1 MAILSASKL
10 NTGNAKS
17 ILKYAGMNKTT
28 AGIAAKQIAAN
39 RAISEGTAATG
50 AFSKA
55 FSKLGLIIKSHPLLS
70 IAGALVGV
78 IAIVSSVS
86 ESLEEAQQKA
96 EKSREKYATLAA
108 EIQSL
113 NSQLDNTKQRI
124 DELMGKDSL
133 NLVEQNELTNLLA
146 ANQYLEKQIEL
157 KEQLAATS
165 QKKAT
170 EDTLN
175 ALGKESE
182 TNVVSTDLNNN
193 TKLFTKDDKTRL
205 NRLDAVQTRLDAIR
219 SNEQDLQQLTDRFN
233 AMTEADPEYYD
244 VQADIAL
251 KKSQIE
257 SWEKYYSDTMASL
270 GEELGSFID
279 EQGNSIDPT
288 NTELTQFIEQ
298 YQYLIDQI
306 LAMSPKASNNP
317 QKSLEGIFSKT
328 KFQDVSNSI
337 QDAMRNGEDFNEVFE
352 KFADDPILKFDLQ
365 SQNISPTEVKK
376 YFENL
381 INPAASTL
389 QEFRRILQDSLILP
403 SMDDSSTLSIM
414 SWIDG
419 LSDEDVQIAYQIVS
433 STDTSTWSM
442 EDFALKIEELKKE
455 KLSLQF
461 DLTADFTKISSF
473 MDQLNA
479 AMAKSVTGTGLST
492 ENITAIQNMY
502 KDLDGYDASV
512 LFEQTANGIH
522 LNAEAL
528 RLLNSQYESS
538 NKDKFFKN
546 ATAARDA
553 WLNAQDNS
561 SFTDE
566 EKDQLKAA
574 YDNAAMLAAQYEGL
588 TSAYQQWVSAQSAGE
603 EGDMYDSFQTA
614 IDRGEELKKKG
625 LIGTE
630 EFRAI
635 ADLFS
640 YEDLSTASPEEVL
653 EAYNNA
659 AESIKRIFSGNDDHS
674 GIELFKEDLQA
685 YQEEG
690 DSFIK
695 ELGDKKLVLGD
706 GGKEELAKK
715 MGVDVEAIE
724 AVLRKL
730 KDYGWDIQIED
741 SSIENYQKK
750 LDEMKQQAED
760 AREKLNK
767 LKEDSE
773 ISSDIDFNADIFSM
787 NEEQVERYKEG
798 LEDLREAMA
807 EKYGADSEEVKQVD
821 LLLEECVTHKR
832 ELEQS
837 SSISVS
843 YDQLKQGYDTI
854 IEFQNE
860 LSYLNSLS
868 ANPTVHAD
876 GITASKER
884 LTELAIQ
891 LSQLSPEVLIS
902 MGITGTT
909 PEEIAT
915 QLMTGTVN
923 IPVEFQ
929 PLKGEDTKT
938 VTVSVDV
945 LGKENLDNIKNIYDG
960 LHNKTVTVTLE
971 HKTVYTNSF
980 LNFPIHFANGTAHS
994 NGTIPTLSSRAL
1006 ALGGLTGLPS
1016 FSSAAYARGDWGT
1029 KRSENALTG
1038 ELGKE
1043 LIVYGNRW
1051 WTVGDTGAEITHI
1064 PKGAIV
1070 FNHKQTEEILKNGYV
1085 TSGGGRGKA
1094 YASGTI
1100 SSAAY
1105 ASGTASDAEDS
1116 FEELVDW
1123 IVRKLDVLKARTE
1136 QFLNAV
1142 ESAVSVAAKKANFD
1156 AAFQNMTEHMRIL
1169 TEAAARYQ
1177 QQADSSGL
1185 SDEYKELVRS
1195 GRIDLETI
1203 TDEDLKETIDTFQD
1217 FYDKAQDCS
1226 DELVELRDDIR
1237 NAAEDFANLRLEE
1250 AEEKIDRLDD
1260 AMSRLESAYK
1270 HALSLTEKNNLL
1282 DQQTQNLKNQL
1293 DIYNNTL
1300 VDANTQLAIQIGLL
1314 KNATGDQFLSAFE
1327 AKEKIDT
1334 SSLSGDTLIL
1344 AEKYNALLS
1353 SSKEAYQKASEAADD
1368 YTDAIRENAKAKLE
1382 NLQTDLE
1389 NQNGLL
1395 DSKRSRYET
1404 QLDLLEARGD
1414 SIGSAYYQR
1423 MQEISKQE
1431 RSSLEAANRELQ
1443 TLLDKEVAQGT
1454 IVKGSEDWYDLT
1466 EQILDNANAI
1476 DGCTKNILEM
1486 QQAMDE
1492 IKWDHLER
1500 KLDAFQNLTDETDFL
1515 LGLLERQDLVDQS
1528 TGAYTEAGIASA
1540 GLMAQKL
1547 AIARQSMKE
1556 YQKALEDLDA
1566 AAAKSGAN
1574 QMGNSGY
1581 NAYMEKRNEL
1591 MGDYRDA
1598 ISDAYSYEDEM
1609 MDLIQDKLDAEAD
1622 AYEEILD
1629 KRKEALKTAKEEA
1642 EYQKNI
1648 AEQTGNIQELERQLA
1663 ALEGNDSDYAKKRR
1677 KQLKADLADAE
1688 EKLADTEADKK
1699 YEIQVDVLDQDF
1711 EDFKTSLDEYAK
1723 DTKTA
1728 LGDLTSEINSNVS
1741 TVQSSL
1747 ETLAGETGYQISTV
1761 ITDVWA
1767 TAGNAVTSYS
1777 GTVADAGASVT
1788 ARLEE
1793 ISNAYDEM
1801 AARVAQATESML
1813 HSIDKQNEAVT
1824 KQNNGTIQSGQV
1836 NNGTNSDEV
1845 SAAVDKDKNYILGLY
1860 RDLLGREADAG
1871 GLASWLAAMASG
1883 MSAEEV
1889 RQGFLNSEEYRRM
1902 HGESGASGSANAVV
1916 TAKSGVNIRSSQSSS
1931 NSRNLLGALPNG
1943 TEVEVLEDDGHW
1955 LKIRGGGL
1963 TGWAV
1968 SKWFRRYAAGTRRAG
1983 ASSWAWTSDGNGDEI
1998 VISPNRRAVLTPVA
2012 AGDIIP
2018 NADLSR
2024 NLFAWGAYRPEDF
2037 IQGIGLPGHALPAV
2051 SPVTNITIPIEAPLV
2066 RVDGIATDEVAAR
2079 MTKQIDQQLKNFG
2092 RDMKKSIQTYTVRR

>member
-1 MAILSASKL
+1 MLTL
-10 NTGNAKS
+10 P
-17 ILKYAGMNKTT
+17 
-28 AGIAAKQIAAN
+28 
-39 RAISEGTAATG
+39 
-50 AFSKA
+50 
-55 FSKLGLIIKSHPLLS
+55 KLGLL
-70 IAGALVGV
+70 GVGV
-78 IAIVSSVS
+78 VVLGIVSSIFQSSKSAQESIQETQVKL
-86 ESLEEAQQKA
+86 ESLHSEIGSLNDDLSEVKQRMEELQNKAPLTFSEQQELSRLENITAQMERQLALKKLAQDQVAKDNAANAAASITQKEA
-96 EKSREKYATLAA
+96 VQVGETTFEKGPGNVIQIPSFEYVDQIDKIYNDLETLEDLKSKLASAVRNDDQPQRDAIKASVENNEANIKSQISDLITASAALYDSETGMVIEGYESLASRLDNLFRESIAVLDPFGAIAGIEKSIPEMRTSILSKLAA
-108 EIQSL
+108 DQGL
-113 NSQLDNTKQRI
+113 
-124 DELMGKDSL
+124 
-133 NLVEQNELTNLLA
+133 NLLA
-146 ANQYLEKQIEL
+146 PLGSAAAMSTDRDPLLEYLLTASDETIEIVYTLIASNQSGSWTLEDFQNAVDEFQKTKLEIPALTTNVGTFAEEQELLSQIANQ
-157 KEQLAATS
+157 
-165 QKKAT
+165 
-170 EDTLN
+170 N
-175 ALGKESE
+175 
-182 TNVVSTDLNNN
+182 
-193 TKLFTKDDKTRL
+193 
-205 NRLDAVQTRLDAIR
+205 
-219 SNEQDLQQLTDRFN
+219 
-233 AMTEADPEYYD
+233 
-244 VQADIAL
+244 
-251 KKSQIE
+251 
-257 SWEKYYSDTMASL
+257 
-270 GEELGSFID
+270 
-279 EQGNSIDPT
+279 
-288 NTELTQFIEQ
+288 
-298 YQYLIDQI
+298 
-306 LAMSPKASNNP
+306 
-317 QKSLEGIFSKT
+317 
-328 KFQDVSNSI
+328 
-337 QDAMRNGEDFNEVFE
+337 
-352 KFADDPILKFDLQ
+352 
-365 SQNISPTEVKK
+365 
-376 YFENL
+376 
-381 INPAASTL
+381 
-389 QEFRRILQDSLILP
+389 
-403 SMDDSSTLSIM
+403 STLSIDQYKQLIGY
-414 SWIDG
+414 SSDYAG
-419 LSDEDVQIAYQIVS
+419 CLSVEGDRITLHEESVAKLTESREKEIQA
-433 STDTSTWSM
+433 
-442 EDFALKIEELKKE
+442 KIEEGKANKYLE
-455 KLSLQF
+455 YHKLNQE
-461 DLTADFTKISSF
+461 
-473 MDQLNA
+473 LNN
-479 AMAKSVTGTGLST
+479 L
-492 ENITAIQNMY
+492 
-502 KDLDGYDASV
+502 LDGYDNYNTATQSQVSSTLAEMETIASEINQYY
-512 LFEQTANGIH
+512 LLEQQLLGTSNAFDNYRNSKSAPSPEDEYNTGLSAMEDLKKGFSEQRFGTAEFEAG
-522 LNAEAL
+522 A
-528 RLLNSQYESS
+528 RLLIPEDIIDQGVASMKKYYDDTLQRYFTGDDEGIT
-538 NKDKFFKN
+538 KFV
-546 ATAARDA
+546 
-553 WLNAQDNS
+553 QDS
-561 SFTDE
+561 L
-566 EKDQLKAA
+566 EKGLLVGDTEHFEVAEGVKLENFVDQLNLTRETALSLFGDLES
-574 YDNAAMLAAQYEGL
+574 YTFGQTFDWSDELIDNAANNYNALELLEAQALATKASMIEDGSWNGTSEEDQERTSQVLENLEEIRRVKAELAEPIAEGL
-588 TSAYQQWVSAQSAGE
+588 LT
-603 EGDMYDSFQTA
+603 YDSETEKLANLRQNY
-614 IDRGEELKKKG
+614 DRLIEQINSSEITDEQKINLIANADILLDQIAEIEQG
-625 LIGTE
+625 LTE
-630 EFRAI
+630 PTEMNIQI
-635 ADLFS
+635 AKE
-640 YEDLSTASPEEVL
+640 YL
-653 EAYNNA
+653 ENEISSA
-659 AESIKRIFSGNDDHS
+659 
-674 GIELFKEDLQA
+674 
-685 YQEEG
+685 
-690 DSFIK
+690 
-695 ELGDKKLVLGD
+695 
-706 GGKEELAKK
+706 KEELSKQK
-715 MGVDVEAIE
+715 PGSTD
-724 AVLRKL
+724 
-730 KDYGWDIQIED
+730 
-741 SSIENYQKK
+741 YQKTQDRITNLESSLEK
-750 LDEMKQQAED
+750 INSFNSDPATTAVNQIITTVQQLTSFILRPKD
-760 AREKLNK
+760 FQL
-767 LKEDSE
+767 ST
-773 ISSDIDFNADIFSM
+773 FNAQI
-787 NEEQVERYKEG
+787 
-798 LEDLREAMA
+798 
-807 EKYGADSEEVKQVD
+807 
-821 LLLEECVTHKR
+821 
-832 ELEQS
+832 
-837 SSISVS
+837 
-843 YDQLKQGYDTI
+843 QLI
-854 IEFQNE
+854 
-860 LSYLNSLS
+860 SLS
-868 ANPTVHAD
+868 AAIAAVQAL
-876 GITASKER
+876 ASLGATFKIN
-884 LTELAIQ
+884 T
-891 LSQLSPEVLIS
+891 IS
-902 MGITGTT
+902 
-909 PEEIAT
+909 
-915 QLMTGTVN
+915 
-923 IPVEFQ
+923 
-929 PLKGEDTKT
+929 
-938 VTVSVDV
+938 
-945 LGKENLDNIKNIYDG
+945 
-960 LHNKTVTVTLE
+960 
-971 HKTVYTNSF
+971 TNSVTSTENKPSTGGTSRGGGRGF
-980 LNFPIHFANGTAHS
+980 HNGTAH
-994 NGTIPTLSSRAL
+994 
-1006 ALGGLTGLPS
+1006 
-1016 FSSAAYARGDWGT
+1016 ARGKWGT
-1029 KRSENALTG
+1029 SQRETALTG
-1038 ELGKE
+1038 ELGQE
-1043 LIVYGNRW
+1043 LIVYGDKY
-1051 WTVGDTGAEITHI
+1051 WTVGDRGAEFATI

-1070 FNHKQTEEILKNGYV
+1070 FNHRQTEELFKNGYV

-1094 YASGTI
+1094 YSKGTFSKSGDAFLRGYGGSPAFG
-1100 SSAAY
+1100 SSNDSNSVSEKKTSKSTSSKSKAV
-1105 ASGTASDAEDS
+1105 SDAEDS

-1203 TDEDLKETIDTFQD
+1203 TDEDLKEAIDTFQD

-1226 DELVELRDDIR
+1226 DELVGLRDDIR

-1270 HALSLTEKNNLL
+1270 HSLSLTEKNNLL

-1293 DIYNNTL
+1293 DIFNNTL

-1540 GLMAQKL
+1540 GLIAQKL

-1591 MGDYRDA
+1591 MGNYRDA

-1609 MDLIQDKLDAEAD
+1609 MDLIQNKLDAEAD

-1629 KRKEALKTAKEEA
+1629 KRKEALKTTKEEA

-1793 ISNAYDEM
+1793 MSNAYDEM

-2079 MTKQIDQQLKNFG
+2079 MTKQMDQQLKNFG
-2092 RDMKKSIQTYTVRR
+2092 RDMKKSIQSYTVRR

>member
-1 MAILSASKL
+1 MLPLPKL
-10 NTGNAKS
+10 G
-17 ILKYAGMNKTT
+17 LLG
-28 AGIAAKQIAAN
+28 AGIAVAGTIISLFQSSDDAREKLQETQENFKSLQSEAETLKDNLSSVKQQ
-39 RAISEGTAATG
+39 ISELTSQKT
-50 AFSKA
+50 
-55 FSKLGLIIKSHPLLS
+55 LS
-70 IAGALVGV
+70 LTD
-78 IAIVSSVS
+78 
-86 ESLEEAQQKA
+86 QQ
-96 EKSREKYATLAA
+96 ELA
-108 EIQSL
+108 
-113 NSQLDNTKQRI
+113 
-124 DELMGKDSL
+124 
-133 NLVEQNELTNLLA
+133 NLQKKND
-146 ANQYLEKQIEL
+146 YLEKQIAL
-157 KEQLAATS
+157 QNILTNQSHSTAT
-165 QKKAT
+165 A
-170 EDTLN
+170 DTLN
-175 ALGKESE
+175 AVYKKSYSVAY
-182 TNVVSTDLNNN
+182 TNGNNGLEYFSVN
-193 TKLFTKDDKTRL
+193 GEEDKSHSV
-205 NRLDAVQTRLDAIR
+205 NRLDAAQSRINAINDFNAEIAVLKKEME
-219 SNEQDLQQLTDRFN
+219 SASESDKATFQEQINDKKQQIANWQSELTSTLSSLSEDLSPLIDDQGNAIDPNNTDLVETVAQYKKLTDQYMALLPKSEQSIQNSIGGMFSKVK
-233 AMTEADPEYYD
+233 YS
-244 VQADIAL
+244 DIAQ
-251 KKSQIE
+251 KITEGMKSNLTF
-257 SWEKYYSDTMASL
+257 EKA
-270 GEELGSFID
+270 
-279 EQGNSIDPT
+279 
-288 NTELTQFIEQ
+288 
-298 YQYLIDQI
+298 
-306 LAMSPKASNNP
+306 
-317 QKSLEGIFSKT
+317 
-328 KFQDVSNSI
+328 
-337 QDAMRNGEDFNEVFE
+337 FE
-352 KFADDPILKFDLQ
+352 KFAGDSDLRSFMEQ
-365 SQNISPTEVKK
+365 QGFSMDAVEQYFNEIVKA
-376 YFENL
+376 EETAAQDLRNNL
-381 INPAASTL
+381 IDTL
-389 QEFRRILQDSLILP
+389 SSP
-403 SMDDSSTLSIM
+403 DSSVVDWIQKLSA
-414 SWIDG
+414 DD
-419 LSDEDVQIAYQIVS
+419 LQIAYEIVS
-433 STDTSTWSM
+433 NTDTSTWSL
-442 EDFALKIEELKKE
+442 EDFQANLQKLKNQKLKIDY
-455 KLSLQF
+455 SLVLTNATEALDQINAALAKSFSGPGLNTNNISQLTSLFQDLEGFNTF
-461 DLTADFTKISSF
+461 DLFKTTSD
-473 MDQLNA
+473 
-479 AMAKSVTGTGLST
+479 
-492 ENITAIQNMY
+492 
-502 KDLDGYDASV
+502 
-512 LFEQTANGIH
+512 GIH
-522 LNAEAL
+522 LNIDEL
-528 RLLNSQYESS
+528 RRLNQEYQENTAQTFYQNVNDAYTAWQNAVRSNANEEEISTLRSAYE
-538 NKDKFFKN
+538 N
-546 ATAARDA
+546 AT
-553 WLNAQDNS
+553 L
-561 SFTDE
+561 
-566 EKDQLKAA
+566 
-574 YDNAAMLAAQYEGL
+574 LAAQYDGL
-588 TSAYQQWVSAQSAGE
+588 TSSYQNWINASSNGE
-603 EGDMYDSFQTA
+603 EGDKYDSYQKIFE
-614 IDRGEELKKKG
+614 RGKELREAG
-625 LIGTE
+625 LTGTE

-635 ADLFS
+635 TDLLS
-640 YEDLSTASPEEVL
+640 SEDLTNASSDELANIFDNSLNLEKYFTEGREGIDQFLQDFQSKDGLFDTKAIAEELGTEEENIEALLAKARDYGEEVNSISH
-653 EAYNNA
+653 NNLQKGFLSIDAA
-659 AESIKRIFSGNDDHS
+659 AEGSSQNLNTLIKQFGELSNAGEDPSSYFDSITQALQNFRAN
-674 GIELFKEDLQA
+674 GI
-685 YQEEG
+685 
-690 DSFIK
+690 
-695 ELGDKKLVLGD
+695 
-706 GGKEELAKK
+706 
-715 MGVDVEAIE
+715 
-724 AVLRKL
+724 
-730 KDYGWDIQIED
+730 DISDQIG
-741 SSIENYQKK
+741 Q
-750 LDEMKQQAED
+750 
-760 AREKLNK
+760 LNK
-767 LKEDSE
+767 LGETHGFYIDSSTLEIHYTADTSEVDSATEKATEVEEKEIEYKSNTSE
-773 ISSDIDFNADIFSM
+773 IDQTNS
-787 NEEQVERYKEG
+787 ELTKPETKEVVEQVQQIVTTVSTVTQGNETDTNLQATGTINYNLGTLPSLPTASAKVNYTLGVAPRY
-798 LEDLREAMA
+798 L
-807 EKYGADSEEVKQVD
+807 
-821 LLLEECVTHKR
+821 
-832 ELEQS
+832 
-837 SSISVS
+837 
-843 YDQLKQGYDTI
+843 
-854 IEFQNE
+854 
-860 LSYLNSLS
+860 
-868 ANPTVHAD
+868 PP
-876 GITASKER
+876 ITATVNYR
-884 LTELAIQ
+884 VGFVQQPNGALTRYA
-891 LSQLSPEVLIS
+891 PEV
-902 MGITGTT
+902 GGV
-909 PEEIAT
+909 
-915 QLMTGTVN
+915 G
-923 IPVEFQ
+923 
-929 PLKGEDTKT
+929 G
-938 VTVSVDV
+938 VD
-945 LGKENLDNIKNIYDG
+945 
-960 LHNKTVTVTLE
+960 
-971 HKTVYTNSF
+971 
-980 LNFPIHFANGTAHS
+980 GTAHS

-1016 FSSAAYARGDWGT
+1016 FSSAAYARGEWGT
-1029 KRSENALTG
+1029 KRSEHALTG
-1038 ELGKE
+1038 ELGQE

-1094 YASGTI
+1094 YASGTV
-1100 SSAAY
+1100 SGAAY

-1156 AAFQNMTEHMRIL
+1156 AAFQNMAEHMRIL

-1203 TDEDLKETIDTFQD
+1203 TDEDLKEAIDTFQD

-1226 DELVELRDDIR
+1226 DELVGLRDDIR

-1270 HALSLTEKNNLL
+1270 HSLSLTEKNNLL
-1282 DQQTQNLKNQL
+1282 DQQTQNLKKQL
-1293 DIYNNTL
+1293 EIYNATL

-1344 AEKYNALLS
+1344 AEKYNALLTS
-1353 SSKEAYQKASEAADD
+1353 SQEAYQKASEAADD

-1404 QLDLLEARGD
+1404 QLDLLKARGD

-1423 MQEISKQE
+1423 MQEISEQE
-1431 RSSLEAANRELQ
+1431 RSSLEAANRKLQ
-1443 TLLDKEVAQGT
+1443 ALLDKEVAQGT

-1500 KLDAFQNLTDETDFL
+1500 KLDAYQDLTDETDFL
-1515 LGLLERQDLVDQS
+1515 LDLLERQDLVDQS

-1574 QMGNSGY
+1574 QMENSGY
-1581 NAYMEKRNEL
+1581 NAYMEKRKEL

-1598 ISDAYSYEDEM
+1598 ISDAYSYEDDM
-1609 MDLIQDKLDAEAD
+1609 MSLIQDKLDAEAD

-1688 EKLADTEADKK
+1688 EKLADTEAGKK

-1711 EDFKTSLDEYAK
+1711 EDFKASLDEYAK

-1728 LGDLTSEINSNVS
+1728 LGDLISEINSNVS

-1793 ISNAYDEM
+1793 MSNAYDEM

-1813 HSIDKQNEAVT
+1813 HSIAQQNEAVT

-1836 NNGTNSDEV
+1836 NNGTNSGEV

-1902 HGESGASGSANAVV
+1902 HGESGASDSANAVV

-1943 TEVEVLEDDGHW
+1943 TEVEILEDEGYW

-1998 VISPNRRAVLTPVA
+1998 VISPSRRAVLTPVA

-2037 IQGIGLPGHALPAV
+2037 IQGIGLPGHTLPAV

-2079 MTKQIDQQLKNFG
+2079 MTKQMDQQLKNFG
-2092 RDMKKSIQTYTVRR
+2092 RDMKKSIQSYTVRR